1 MQKLQRHRRRKLMRL
16 AGVATMLTVALI
28 TTSVPIQAQENR
40 ATERAVDQ
48 AQDAVQ
54 VVDQTLKEAQNA
66 AKQDTDR
73 TEKKAEGKEKD
84 VQETTVVTVPES
96 GGISTGNLVLLAL
109 GSALIIGA
117 WLFARREAR

>member
-1 MQKLQRHRRRKLMRL
+1 MRL
-16 AGVATMLTVALI
+16 AGVVTMLTVALI

-84 VQETTVVTVPES
+84 VQETTVVTVPGS
-96 GGISTGNLVLLAL
+96 GGISTGNVVLLAL

>member
-1 MQKLQRHRRRKLMRL
+1 MRL

-66 AKQDTDR
+66 AKQDRDR